1 MFKEKVRALVEE
13 ALEEDTT
20 LFLIDLSIR
29 DNNAITVIID
39 GDSGVTIDD
48 CMAFSRKVEHNLD
61 REEDDFSLEV
71 MSAGATEAFINKR
84 QYGKNKGRLLSI
96 KMMDGT
102 KMEGDLLEVDEDS
115 IKIGWKSREPK
126 PVGKGKVTIYKEA
139 VLTYEDI
146 AEAKVKIKF

>member
-1 MFKEKVRALVEE
+1 MVEE

-20 LFLIDLSIR
+20 LFLIDLSIK

-48 CMAFSRKVEHNLD
+48 CMAFSRKVENNLD
-61 REEDDFSLEV
+61 REEEDFSLEV
-71 MSAGATEAFINKR
+71 MSAGAAEVFVNKR
-84 QYGKNKGRLLSI
+84 QYGKNKGRLLSL
-96 KMMDGT
+96 KMIDGT

-115 IKIGWKSREPK
+115 ITIGWNSREPK
-126 PVGKGKVTIYKEA
+126 PVGKGKVTIHKEG
-139 VLTYEDI
+139 VLAYEDI